1 MSAYQGQTHFS
12 NLITHGENLAGFM
25 NMQVLPRI
33 DRNSRWDAVMVGASR
48 MDDPVWT
55 ACPCRSRCPAST
67 PARGLTYTTT
77 QKFAVT

>member
-33 DRNSRWDAVMVGASR
+33 DRNSRWDAVMVGPSR
-48 MDDPVWT
+48 MDDPISQRPVH
-55 ACPCRSRCPAST
+55 AGPDVPPPPPHA
-67 PARGLTYTTT
+67 A
-77 QKFAVT
+77 